1 MRKILTNKWL
11 LGAILILIIA
21 NAIFTGFLWTR
32 MHHKN
37 PNHPP
42 FMKER
47 GAFLPAVLQFDST
60 QERQFKH
67 ISEKHFAKM
76 DTLKSM
82 EFMWREKLYATVD
95 SLKLDTA
102 IMQDISSQLT
112 SVQQQIHQQTLFH
125 FREIRAI
132 CKKEQVQKLKEL
144 MHGSVMRDMGPA
156 RFLRAIPNE
165 IRDSILKQHPDW
177 KPEMNRQLNQNRN
190 INEPVQMETYPPGP
204 PHRQTPPPHDGH
216 CPLGPPPHERDRPN
230 GPPPPF
236 EGDMPPPP
244 AN

>member
-1 MRKILTNKWL
+1 
-11 LGAILILIIA
+11 
-21 NAIFTGFLWTR
+21 
-32 MHHKN
+32 MHHKR
-37 PNHPP
+37 PDHPP
-42 FMKER
+42 PMQGR
-47 GAFLPAVLQFDST
+47 GAFLPAALQFDSA
-60 QERQFKH
+60 QESQFKI
-67 ISEKHFAKM
+67 ISERHFAKM

-82 EFMWREKLYATVD
+82 EFMLREKLYSTVD

-112 SVQQQIHQQTLFH
+112 VVQQQIHQQTLFH
-125 FREIRAI
+125 FRELRAI
-132 CKKEQVQKLKEL
+132 CRKDQLQKLKEL

-177 KPEMNRQLNQNRN
+177 KPELSRQLDQHKD
-190 INEPVQMETYPPGP
+190 VQEQESGGQYPPGP
-204 PHRQTPPPHDGH
+204 PHMHAPPPHDGH
-216 CPLGPPPHERDRPN
+216 RPLGPPPHERDRPN